1 MAYPATEGAAP
12 QGETTAS
19 DLPMAPASHDAPINQ
34 ANARVAARLRQAA
47 DILAT
52 QSADPFRVAAYR
64 RAARSVLA
72 LADDL
77 ALVAERGGRI
87 ALEAIPGVGISIAG
101 AIAEMLT
108 TGRWRFLE
116 HLRGAA
122 DPEKLFCAVPG
133 IGPTLAHRIAEA
145 LDIDTLEGL
154 EAAAYD
160 GRLESIPGLGPRR
173 TAMVR
178 TALTEVL
185 GRVRCRPATL
195 RCRPA
200 TLRDEPPVELLLDV
214 DREYRR
220 RAARGNLVKI
230 APKRFNPSGA
240 AWLPVLHTV
249 RDGWHCTAM
258 YSNTGRAHQ
267 LGRIADWV
275 IIYFHK
281 DGWPEGQRT
290 VVTEQRGERAGR
302 RTVRGREAECL
313 AATIE

>member
-1 MAYPATEGAAP
+1 MGLTAREVAAP
-12 QGETTAS
+12 QRETAAS
-19 DLPMAPASHDAPINQ
+19 DLPAVPATANQ
-34 ANARVAARLRQAA
+34 MNVRVAVKLRQAA
-47 DILAT
+47 DILAA

-72 LADDL
+72 LADNL
-77 ALVAERGGRI
+77 ALVAERGGRK

-116 HLRGAA
+116 HLKGTV

-133 IGPTLAHRIAEA
+133 IGPALAHRIEEA
-145 LDIDTLEGL
+145 LNIDTLEAL

-160 GRLESIPGLGPRR
+160 GRLQVVAGFGLRR
-173 TAMVR
+173 AAMVR
-178 TALTEVL
+178 TALAEML
-185 GRVRCRPATL
+185 GRVRRQPAT
-195 RCRPA
+195 P
-200 TLRDEPPVELLLDV
+200 RDEPPVNLLLDV

-220 RAARGNLVKI
+220 RAAAGDLVKI
-230 APKRFNPSGA
+230 APKRFNPSGE

-249 RDGWHCTAM
+249 RDGWHCTAI
-258 YSNTGRAHQ
+258 YSNTARAHQ
-267 LGRIADWV
+267 LGRTADWV

-290 VVTEQRGERAGR
+290 VVTERRGERAGQR
-302 RTVRGREAECL
+302 VVRGREAECL
-313 AATIE
+313 ATPIG